1 MIIHNGRV
9 SSAELLRKIL
19 NVLTIMSLLVL
30 IGGPSAAA
38 AQQAEPVTSGLS
50 YADVADLASAAPLI
64 AKARIR
70 SVKDVRIA
78 GANPGDPARTYHLI
92 TARVDSLIRGTGGIA
107 PQVRFLVAPA
117 EGIANSPVVRRWRRG
132 ATVLIFALPAA
143 QPGQVQLVSR
153 NALQPWSAG
162 IEATTRAVVTE
173 MLGPNP
179 VPAVLEVGDAFHV
192 PGTVQGEGET
202 QIFLKT
208 VTGAPVSLSILRR
221 PGEAAQWGVSLGE
234 IVDDAAVPP
243 ARDTLLWYRLACA
256 LPDALPASSTR
267 AMAMLDAE
275 AARRDYRLVM
285 ESLGRCGR
293 TL

>member
-50 YADVADLASAAPLI
+50 
-64 AKARIR
+64 
-70 SVKDVRIA
+70 
-78 GANPGDPARTYHLI
+78 YHLI

-143 QPGQVQLVSR
+143 QPGQVQLV
-153 NALQPWSAG
+153 
-162 IEATTRAVVTE
+162 
-173 MLGPNP
+173 
-179 VPAVLEVGDAFHV
+179 
-192 PGTVQGEGET
+192 
-202 QIFLKT
+202 
-208 VTGAPVSLSILRR
+208 
-221 PGEAAQWGVSLGE
+221 
-234 IVDDAAVPP
+234 
-243 ARDTLLWYRLACA
+243 
-256 LPDALPASSTR
+256 
-267 AMAMLDAE
+267 
-275 AARRDYRLVM
+275 
-285 ESLGRCGR
+285 
-293 TL
+293 

>member
-30 IGGPSAAA
+30 IDGPSATA
-38 AQQAEPVTSGLS
+38 AQQAEPVTSGLSYADVS

-208 VTGAPVSLSILRR
+208 VTGAP
-221 PGEAAQWGVSLGE
+221 E
-234 IVDDAAVPP
+234 
-243 ARDTLLWYRLACA
+243 
-256 LPDALPASSTR
+256 
-267 AMAMLDAE
+267 
-275 AARRDYRLVM
+275 
-285 ESLGRCGR
+285 
-293 TL
+293 

>member
-38 AQQAEPVTSGLS
+38 AQQAEPVAL
-50 YADVADLASAAPLI
+50 AHIRVADLASAAPLI

-78 GANPGDPARTYHLI
+78 GADPGDPARTYHLI

-117 EGIANSPVVRRWRRG
+117 EGIANSPVVRRRG

-162 IEATTRAVVTE
+162 IEATTRAVVCR
-173 MLGPNP
+173 N
-179 VPAVLEVGDAFHV
+179 A
-192 PGTVQGEGET
+192 
-202 QIFLKT
+202 
-208 VTGAPVSLSILRR
+208 R
-221 PGEAAQWGVSLGE
+221 P
-234 IVDDAAVPP
+234 
-243 ARDTLLWYRLACA
+243 
-256 LPDALPASSTR
+256 
-267 AMAMLDAE
+267 
-275 AARRDYRLVM
+275 
-285 ESLGRCGR
+285 
-293 TL
+293 